1 MKNRIRLL
9 RAEKGW
15 SQGELADQVGV
26 SRNSINSV
34 ENGKFDPSLPLAFRI
49 AHAFGLAVEE
59 VFDKDDAFR

>member
-26 SRNSINSV
+26 SRNSVNSI